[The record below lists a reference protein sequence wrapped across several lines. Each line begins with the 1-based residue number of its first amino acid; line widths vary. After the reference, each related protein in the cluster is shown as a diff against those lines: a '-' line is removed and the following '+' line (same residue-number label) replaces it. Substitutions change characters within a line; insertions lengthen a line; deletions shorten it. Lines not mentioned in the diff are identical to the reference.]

1 MLGSLDVSQCLLG
14 AGVAL
19 VCTKHKLVG
28 SLLLATAGML
38 CVSGRLGKE
47 SSRPAQNE
55 TRLQQELREG
65 ATPQKGSKDEAAH
78 PPQKGIAGMAH
89 GFLGDPRDHGR
100 NEVGVDAPGFR
111 ASRMSS
117 LSASHGV
124 DEHEKGV
131 GEFGSPR
138 LMAFRA
144 AGDPSRDQH
153 PLPPPRNLALQ
164 RERDQ
169 AQSLGTSHGDLHRHF
184 EIPQPQGVRVRQWW
198 EDEKFDCWPV
208 GQDKW
213 IQTREGLLI
222 RTHNKARRRSFHPL
236 HRSLPV
242 EVQDLRPERHT
253 VIFPQ
258 DPTSQFVDPRPR
270 FVEDDEWNGTNMWS
284 KDFRWRGYTVFVLK
298 SCNVDR
304 PTPGHPAYLDP
315 TLAAPRWNAR
325 STSIGEQN
333 HQYGNEAEVRGE
345 SASERETEASPMRRG
360 ARAAFGQAA
369 ASASSSGYGQDHGVQ
384 GQPMVQVNVNV
395 YNTGGSSTPRRT
407 PRTGAPESED
417 SNEFEFITP

>member
-1 MLGSLDVSQCLLG
+1 M
-14 AGVAL
+14 
-19 VCTKHKLVG
+19 
-28 SLLLATAGML
+28 
-38 CVSGRLGKE
+38 
-47 SSRPAQNE
+47 
-55 TRLQQELREG
+55 
-65 ATPQKGSKDEAAH
+65 
-78 PPQKGIAGMAH
+78 
-89 GFLGDPRDHGR
+89 
-100 NEVGVDAPGFR
+100 
-111 ASRMSS
+111 
-117 LSASHGV
+117 
-124 DEHEKGV
+124 
-131 GEFGSPR
+131 
-138 LMAFRA
+138 
-144 AGDPSRDQH
+144 
-153 PLPPPRNLALQ
+153 
-164 RERDQ
+164 
-169 AQSLGTSHGDLHRHF
+169 
-184 EIPQPQGVRVRQWW
+184 
-198 EDEKFDCWPV
+198 
-208 GQDKW
+208 
-213 IQTREGLLI
+213 
-222 RTHNKARRRSFHPL
+222 
-236 HRSLPV
+236 
-242 EVQDLRPERHT
+242 
-253 VIFPQ
+253 
-258 DPTSQFVDPRPR
+258 
-270 FVEDDEWNGTNMWS
+270 EDDEWNGMNMWS